1 MIMAYS
7 KLGKKQDKNSLEEWQ
22 EIWWWL
28 YICYGVKKTNL
39 DLKIGHDTDI
49 LLEKVLEKILFL
61 IFKEEQR
68 LNRNLLP
75 LFSEDIIM
83 MI

>member
-1 MIMAYS
+1 M
-7 KLGKKQDKNSLEEWQ
+7 
-22 EIWWWL
+22 

>member
-1 MIMAYS
+1 M
-7 KLGKKQDKNSLEEWQ
+7 
-22 EIWWWL
+22 
-28 YICYGVKKTNL
+28 YICYGVKKANL

-75 LFSEDIIM
+75 VNRFYS
-83 MI
+83 